1 MMGLDM
7 YLNAR
12 RHTSEY
18 MDKEANLE
26 LRPLADKLLPPA
38 AQDYDSIEIQ
48 RQVAYWRK
56 ANHIHRWFVENV
68 QSGEDDCGEYAVS
81 LEQLKELRDLC
92 EKVLKTAKLKDDTI
106 NNGWT
111 YQGGQKVA
119 ITEPGKV
126 ITNPEAIEALLPTQA
141 GFFFGGTDYD
151 EWYLNDVKE
160 TVDQIERIL
169 GWAAGHMRGEPGQQ
183 YCPVSFTYQ
192 SSW

>member
-1 MMGLDM
+1 
-7 YLNAR
+7 
-12 RHTSEY
+12 
-18 MDKEANLE
+18 
-26 LRPLADKLLPPA
+26 
-38 AQDYDSIEIQ
+38 
-48 RQVAYWRK
+48 
-56 ANHIHRWFVENV
+56 V